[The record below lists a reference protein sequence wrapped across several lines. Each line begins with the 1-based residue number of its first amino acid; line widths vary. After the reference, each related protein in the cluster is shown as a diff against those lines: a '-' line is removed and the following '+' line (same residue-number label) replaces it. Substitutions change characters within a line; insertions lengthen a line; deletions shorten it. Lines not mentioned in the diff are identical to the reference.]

1 MRFPKHGEQVCLNGC
16 SCFFKSIVCHKNKV
30 IYHPTIRNPLYSK
43 HQAYLSLK
51 NATGYHTDAKC
62 CHAGAKRLD
71 YAEHRFSLHHGCLEQ
86 SSRVLRMTPLPATSC
101 HDYTNPSFDEQCPFT
116 LHPKPS
122 INIKNSIDN
131 GSIDFSERGV

>member
-62 CHAGAKRLD
+62 CHDCA
-71 YAEHRFSLHHGCLEQ
+71 
-86 SSRVLRMTPLPATSC
+86 
-101 HDYTNPSFDEQCPFT
+101 NPSFNAQCPFT
-116 LHPKPS
+116 LRPKPS